1 MKKLYLFFI
10 LLSISFCVHAQSNL
24 FIDNS
29 YTLVEMIEDFFDNP
43 DVTISNVSFSGSP
56 DAVAFFD
63 AGDTDLGLG
72 AGILF
77 TSGTTNGVADAAVQF
92 LSQSNATPGDNDLTS
107 LLNGNVNHDALV
119 IEFDFTV
126 AVSDVFEFNYVFGS
140 EEYPEFSCT
149 PFNDGFGFLIS
160 GPGFV
165 GPYSNNAINICMIPN
180 SNEAVAINSIN
191 DNPACGDP
199 EFEQYYINNE
209 SGQHIVY
216 DGLTTPLP
224 ASFNAVG
231 GETYHAKLV
240 IGDGSD
246 SAFDSGVFLSVNSL
260 GADSLLIPPS
270 MFTASVDGN
279 VVEFTNAS
287 KYAREWS
294 WDFGNGVESNER
306 HPAPV
311 QYDAPGVYTVSLT
324 TSNYCCSDTYTF
336 DVEVGAAP
344 MAVSVSTENNPL
356 TCFGDNN
363 ASVHF
368 DVSGGLPPYSVFW
381 GAEVPG
387 TENLGPGA
395 YEYYIS
401 DNSGQTVTVTATITS
416 PPGLS
421 LNYDSTPAVDGQS
434 NGTASV
440 TPGGGTPPYTY
451 LWSTGETFQ
460 TIENLDAGTYE
471 VTVTDAN
478 GCTILGILDVDMTT
492 GLNPLKSEIVW
503 EVFPNPVSDKI
514 TFSSPSGLGIEN
526 VKLFDVTGKRV
537 DVEQEGVQNNLA
549 LNLPDNF
556 SSGLYMVQILASDGK
571 TYIVRF
577 VKE

>member
-1 MKKLYLFFI
+1 MKKLYLFFV
-10 LLSISFCVHAQSNL
+10 LLSLSFYASAQSNL

-29 YTLVEMIEDFFDNP
+29 YSINEMIVDFFDNP
-43 DVTISNVSFSGSP
+43 DVTISNVSFSGSA

-63 AGDTDLGLG
+63 AGDTNLGLG

-77 TSGTTNGVADAAVQF
+77 TTGTTNGVADAAFQF
-92 LSQSNATPGDNDLTS
+92 LSQSNATLGDDDLTA
-107 LLNGNVNHDALV
+107 LLNGNINHDAAV

-140 EEYPEFSCT
+140 EEYPEFSCSS
-149 PFNDGFGFLIS
+149 FNDGFGFLIS
-160 GPGFV
+160 GPGLV
-165 GPYSNNAINICMIPN
+165 GPYSNDAINICMVPN

-191 DNPACGDP
+191 DNPDCGDP
-199 EFEQYYINNE
+199 AFEQYYLNNE

-246 SAFDSGVFLSVNSL
+246 TAFDSGVFLSVNSL
-260 GADSLLIPPS
+260 GADSLLIPPA
-270 MFTASVDGN
+270 MFTASIDGN
-279 VVEFTNAS
+279 VVEFNNAS

-294 WDFGNGVESNER
+294 WDFGNGMESNER
-306 HPAPV
+306 HPGPV
-311 QYDAPGVYTVSLT
+311 QYDEPGTYTVSLT

-344 MAVSVSTENNPL
+344 MSVNVTTENNPL
-356 TCFGDNN
+356 TCFGDQN

-368 DVSGGLPPYSVFW
+368 DISGGLPPYSVFW

-387 TENLGPGA
+387 TENLGPGT
-395 YEYYIS
+395 YEYYIV

-421 LNYDSTPAVDGQS
+421 LNYESTPAVDEEA

-440 TPGGGTPPYTY
+440 TPGGGVSPYTY
-451 LWSTGETFQ
+451 LWSIGETTQ
-460 TIENLDAGTYE
+460 TIENLPAGTYE

-478 GCTILGILDVDMTT
+478 GCTILGVVDVDMTT
-492 GLNPLKSEIVW
+492 GLNTLESEHEW
-503 EVFPNPVSDKI
+503 EIFPNPVSDKV
-514 TFSSPSGLGIEN
+514 TFSSPAGLGI
-526 VKLFDVTGKRV
+526 VSLKLFDVTGRRV
-537 DVEQEGVQNNLA
+537 VVEQEGFQDNLA
-549 LNLPDNF
+549 LNLSDNF
-556 SSGLYMVQILASDGK
+556 SGGLYMVQILASDGK